1 MSVPVYIGPKAM
13 GGEAL
18 TENGSG
24 NVLPDPGG
32 AAVARPSAEEERELA
47 ARARAGDGS
56 AARLLVESHM
66 PFVAGIARRYSRYGL
81 PVNDLVQEGV
91 IGLIQAIRRYNPASD
106 ARLATYAM
114 LWVRAA
120 MRDHVVRSWSVVRIG
135 TTARQKALFF
145 RLRRL
150 ASDLGSG
157 IPSLDGE
164 RVDETVRALAQ
175 RFAMPSAEV
184 LALTRRI
191 GGRDRPLEHR
201 PGDLPAPSL
210 SDRLVDPCPSPEEA
224 TIEKKDGHFW
234 RSLLAQGLE
243 SLPHRE
249 RVIIQRR
256 HLAEAKCSFAAI
268 AAELGLSK
276 ERVRQLEATALER
289 LRTFIV
295 AASGGGY
302 ARGVGE

>member
-1 MSVPVYIGPKAM
+1 M

-18 TENGSG
+18 TENASG
-24 NVLPDPGG
+24 NAQPHRGRTSD
-32 AAVARPSAEEERELA
+32 ARLSVEEERELA

-56 AARLLVESHM
+56 AARLLVECHL

-81 PVNDLVQEGV
+81 PANELVQEGV
-91 IGLIQAIRRYNPASD
+91 IGLIQAIRRYNPSSD

-114 LWVRAA
+114 LWVKAA
-120 MRDHVVRSWSVVRIG
+120 MRDHVIRSWSVVRIG

-150 ASDLGSG
+150 ATDLGSG
-157 IPSLDGE
+157 IAGLDGE

-175 RFAMPSAEV
+175 RFAMPSAEI
-184 LALTRRI
+184 LALARRI

-201 PGDLPAPSL
+201 PGDPPAPSL
-210 SDRLVDPCPSPEEA
+210 SDRLVDPCPSPEDA
-224 TIEKKDGHFW
+224 TIENEDGRFW

-256 HLAEAKCSFAAI
+256 HLTEAKCSFAAI

-295 AASGGGY
+295 AASGGGFV
-302 ARGVGE
+302 RGAGE